1 MKRSAVH
8 CSLMNEHNTLNTF
21 FCERLVLECILGV
34 WQWQCKRNWECLTLS
49 FLKQQQQFSKALTH
63 LLLSGWFLGALS
75 VCYQCMTGHIN
86 NSCDKF
92 LTLSFL
98 LAAPGTFE
106 LCPLKHIISRSQ
118 CALLVR
124 CQCMVGGAVRGVW
137 RRAFYSSRGR
147 GSLRAAPT
155 TISTAG
161 AGPRPLP
168 EGQQSNR
175 RRGAKE
181 KLSQQC

>member
-8 CSLMNEHNTLNTF
+8 CSHCSPMNEHNTLNTF

-49 FLKQQQQFSKALTH
+49 FLKQQQQSSKALTH

-124 CQCMVGGAVRGVW
+124 CQCMVGGAVRGV
-137 RRAFYSSRGR
+137 
-147 GSLRAAPT
+147 
-155 TISTAG
+155 
-161 AGPRPLP
+161 
-168 EGQQSNR
+168 
-175 RRGAKE
+175 
-181 KLSQQC
+181 